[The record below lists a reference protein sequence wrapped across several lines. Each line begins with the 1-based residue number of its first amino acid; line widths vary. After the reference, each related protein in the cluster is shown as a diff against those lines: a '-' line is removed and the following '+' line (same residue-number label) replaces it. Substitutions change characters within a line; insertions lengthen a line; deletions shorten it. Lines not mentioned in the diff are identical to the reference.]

1 MKTIGWKEK
10 RKAASPEAAKKGLVV
25 RFWAKKTTPLS
36 RTLFYKSAGLDEN
49 HEFFFLR

>member
-1 MKTIGWKEK
+1 MKTIAWKEK

-36 RTLFYKSAGLDEN
+36 RTLFLQNAGLDQD

>member
-10 RKAASPEAAKKGLVV
+10 RKAASPEAAKKRFYVQ
-25 RFWAKKTTPLS
+25 FWAKKTTPLS
-36 RTLFYKSAGLDEN
+36 RTLFYKNAGLDEN

>member
-25 RFWAKKTTPLS
+25 RFWAKKNNALKPD
-36 RTLFYKSAGLDEN
+36 A
-49 HEFFFLR
+49 FL

>member
-1 MKTIGWKEK
+1 MKMIEGKEK